1 MIAAVRRFMRVSA
14 AAMPTARPCGA
25 LMAFSPDPGRVS
37 EYSNDYNHIV
47 LTSIT

>member
-1 MIAAVRRFMRVSA
+1 MMVSA
-14 AAMPTARPCGA
+14 GAMPMARPCAA
-25 LMAFSPDPGRVS
+25 LMAFSPNPGRVS

>member
-1 MIAAVRRFMRVSA
+1 MMVSS
-14 AAMPTARPCGA
+14 AAMPTVRPCAA

>member
-1 MIAAVRRFMRVSA
+1 MMVSA
-14 AAMPTARPCGA
+14 AAMPTARPWGA
-25 LMAFSPDPGRVS
+25 FLMAFSPDPGRVS